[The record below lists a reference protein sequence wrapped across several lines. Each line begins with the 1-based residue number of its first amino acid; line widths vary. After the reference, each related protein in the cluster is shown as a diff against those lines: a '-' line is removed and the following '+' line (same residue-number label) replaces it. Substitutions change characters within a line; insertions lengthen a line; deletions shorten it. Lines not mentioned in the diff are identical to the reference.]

1 MKPHLSL
8 DSQINLLVERKL
20 EIADPDTFKVFIK
33 NHNYY
38 RLRGYFHPFLTED
51 DVDMQAGMF
60 KPRSTSQVIQEL
72 VDFDRT
78 LRNLLF
84 EALAVF
90 ETRFRASL
98 AYHAGEVNPYVH
110 LDGPGTTIEFRTSP
124 AGDVPSAHQTWL
136 DGYWSTLE
144 KHRKNDIVRW
154 HLQRYQGRIPIWAA
168 VELLDFGKVSKLY
181 RGMEEDLASRIA
193 ADFGGG
199 AVFVKGLAATLND
212 LRNHVAHQSRLWN
225 FHYPVAPVARRA
237 KLPELLSHLADLTD
251 YERHK
256 LFTRLSLMLF
266 LDNHNDLGI
275 DFSVRLFKQLQDLP
289 VSQYLSQ
296 RSMGF
301 AEPFKTSA
309 LWSRY
314 FKWNGT

>member
-8 DSQINLLVERKL
+8 DSQINLLLDRKL
-20 EIADPDTFKVFIK
+20 EIADPGTFKVFIK

-51 DVDMQAGMF
+51 TIDVQASVF
-60 KPRSTSQVIQEL
+60 KPGSTSQVIEEL

-98 AYHAGEVNPYVH
+98 AYHAGAMNPYIH
-110 LDGPGTTIEFRTSP
+110 LDGPGTTADFKKSQT
-124 AGDVPSAHQTWL
+124 GDGPSAHETWL
-136 DGYWSTLE
+136 NGYWSTLD

-154 HLQRYQGRIPIWAA
+154 HLERYQGRIPIWAA
-168 VELLDFGKVSKLY
+168 VELLDFGKISKLY
-181 RGMEEDLASRIA
+181 RGMEEDLATKIA
-193 ADFGGG
+193 DDFGGG

-225 FHYPVAPVARRA
+225 FHYPVAPVARRN
-237 KLPELLSHLADLTD
+237 KLPELLLHLADLTD

-266 LDNHNDLGI
+266 LDTNNDFGI
-275 DFSVRLFKQLQDLP
+275 NFSARLLEQLHKLP
-289 VSQYLSQ
+289 HSEYLSQ

-301 AEPFKTSA
+301 AEPFKNSV

-314 FKWNGT
+314 FSRNGI